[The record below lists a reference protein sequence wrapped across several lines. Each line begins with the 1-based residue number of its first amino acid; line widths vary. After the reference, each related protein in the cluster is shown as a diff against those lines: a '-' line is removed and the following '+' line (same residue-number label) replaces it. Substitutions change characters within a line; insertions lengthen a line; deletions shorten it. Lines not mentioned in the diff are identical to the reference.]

1 MRPHELADADC
12 VEQAFRELHARARV
26 AASTDVSEI
35 LLRARRR
42 RAGHALVVAVAVMV
56 MIATGF
62 ALAGSPRPAH
72 QPVNPPVTA
81 SVAPPSPAG
90 TRGAVT
96 GTIPPGFMLREAQAS
111 EVVDGGSMNGP
122 CIGRPSQTRSLRHE
136 FGAEAA
142 QVIVHHSLYLYA
154 DEAAARA
161 AFDIVRRN
169 LRGCFGFPDAKV
181 LANDRPAWGDEAAA
195 VTAAM
200 PADGAGEY
208 TGKPL
213 RMVALRVG
221 TALMMAYGY
230 PDATAQVDADAR
242 ATVSRLCLY
251 DPDCAP
257 RAGLPAPLRS
267 QRDGDNVWVAVLT
280 VVDETNTPAAA
291 GAAIAAAA
299 EVGYRPSIVPVHCD
313 EGAATA
319 LGVSGNSAR
328 YVAIYFARRTDAEA
342 LAAALSQLDVRTL
355 QVRTRCVP
363 S

>member
-1 MRPHELADADC
+1 MADADS
-12 VEQAFRELHARARV
+12 VEQAFRELYARADV

-42 RAGHALVVAVAVMV
+42 RAGHALVVAGAVIV

-72 QPVNPPVTA
+72 QSVTPTATA
-81 SVAPPSPAG
+81 SIAPPSPTG
-90 TRGAVT
+90 TRSAVT
-96 GTIPPGFMLREAQAS
+96 GTIPPGFMLREAKAA
-111 EVVDGGSMNGP
+111 EVVDGGSINEP
-122 CIGRPSQTRSLRHE
+122 CIGRPRQTRALRHE

-142 QVIVHHSLYLYA
+142 QVVVHHSLYLYA
-154 DEAAARA
+154 DEAAARG
-161 AFDIVRRN
+161 AFDVVRRN

-195 VTAAM
+195 VTVAM

-213 RMVALRVG
+213 RMAALRVG
-221 TALMMAYGY
+221 TALMMVYGY

-242 ATVSRLCLY
+242 AAVSRLCLY
-251 DPDCAP
+251 DADCAP
-257 RAGLPAPLRS
+257 RSGLPAPLTSLRN
-267 QRDGDNVWVAVLT
+267 GDNVWGAVLSVFDGGDIPT
-280 VVDETNTPAAA
+280 TT

-299 EVGYRPSIVPVHCD
+299 EAGYRPNIVSVHCD

-328 YVAIYFARRTDAEA
+328 YVVIYFGSRTDAEA
-342 LAAALSQLDVRTL
+342 LAAALSLLDVRTL